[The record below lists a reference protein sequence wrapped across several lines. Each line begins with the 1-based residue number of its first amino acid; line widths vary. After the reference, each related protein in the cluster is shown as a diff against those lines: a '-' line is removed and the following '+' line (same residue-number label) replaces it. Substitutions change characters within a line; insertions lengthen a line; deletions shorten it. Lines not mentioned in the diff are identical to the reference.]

1 MYVYMHILMFICIYR
16 GVTTTVNVMCG
27 KTDVEAMKHQ
37 LEALNVLRPKIAAIR
52 RIFPED
58 SVPFMTVKSET
69 ATMVVDGVS
78 TVESTTVVE
87 SSSVEATVV
96 DSSVV
101 KNEIKEES

>member
-1 MYVYMHILMFICIYR
+1 MFICIHR

-58 SVPFMTVKSET
+58 SVPFMTVKSD
-69 ATMVVDGVS
+69 TMAVVPA
-78 TVESTTVVE
+78 VESTTAVE
-87 SSSVEATVV
+87 SSSVESTVV

-101 KNEIKEES
+101 TNEIKEES